1 MTAPTP
7 KLQQEHL
14 LIVDDARGRRSVPLL
29 TESYLIGRDRSCD
42 IHLSSQ
48 FVSRHHA
55 VLNRKIQSDG
65 TMLYQIVDGD
75 KKGRPSVNGLLING
89 KKISMHNLKHGDEVI
104 FGPQVSAIYQA
115 RILPAQNSSDQ
126 LSTPSVEDPFDI
138 TLIDPAM
145 MSGDTETSA
154 LQEDLNLDLTQDTT
168 SNREDVQ

>member
-55 VLNRKIQSDG
+55 VLNRKTRSDG
-65 TMLYQIVDGD
+65 TVLYQIVDGD
-75 KKGRPSVNGLLING
+75 TKGRPSVNGLLING
-89 KKISMHNLKHGDEVI
+89 KKLSTHNLQHGDEVV
-104 FGPQVSAIYQA
+104 FGPQVSAIYQS
-115 RILPAQNSSDQ
+115 RIFPAQTNADHLPAMS
-126 LSTPSVEDPFDI
+126 PEDPFDI

-145 MSGDTETSA
+145 MSGDTETA
-154 LQEDLNLDLTQDTT
+154 KHQDDIPLDPEQDTA
-168 SNREDVQ
+168 SNRKDV